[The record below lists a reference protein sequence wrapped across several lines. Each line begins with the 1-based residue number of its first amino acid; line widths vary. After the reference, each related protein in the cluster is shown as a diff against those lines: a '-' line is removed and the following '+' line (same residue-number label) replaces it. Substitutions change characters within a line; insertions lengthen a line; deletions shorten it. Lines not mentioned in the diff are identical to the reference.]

1 MAFIK
6 NTTGRAALEVHSSS
20 KEQQTCRTTRSL
32 EMAMFLVGATTMIL
46 LSKPYL
52 VDARVGFMRT
62 TPGGRLSFNTRSDS
76 SSSSYGGAAASATG
90 GAGGSFVLIDDVL
103 QSSYSELST
112 TSTTTTSVNTL
123 TTDVGILAE
132 NFQQAIQAINQDEE
146 QIHVGHLLLA
156 CDKLQHTMRQVG
168 FNQGANDIAGN
179 IGKIRTLYDIAPPSQ
194 RDSMPALL
202 KYELE
207 SGVHGE
213 PISSSSSPSQQGGKK
228 SHHATHIIKDKSA
241 TMGFLWLGRA
251 LHYQYDMFN
260 NMLDRDDEPY
270 EAAARAY
277 ETDLK
282 PHHSWAVQK
291 VCQAALGSLR
301 PMRRVTVFARIGGF
315 EEETFG
321 NQEDQATRRDLKQ
334 MMESWKPMLSQWK
347 KIFDDFGLDSI

>member
-1 MAFIK
+1 MA
-6 NTTGRAALEVHSSS
+6 V
-20 KEQQTCRTTRSL
+20 
-32 EMAMFLVGATTMIL
+32 FLIGATTMTL
-46 LSKPYL
+46 LSTPDL

-62 TPGGRLSFNTRSDS
+62 KTGKLSFNTRSDS
-76 SSSSYGGAAASATG
+76 YGGGAASSASS
-90 GAGGSFVLIDDVL
+90 GAGGSFVLIDDDDVL
-103 QSSYSELST
+103 QSLYSELA
-112 TSTTTTSVNTL
+112 TTTTRTATSNANTL
-123 TTDVGILAE
+123 TTEVGILAK

-179 IGKIRTLYDIAPPSQ
+179 IGKIRTLYDVAPPSQ

-207 SGVHGE
+207 TGVHGE
-213 PISSSSSPSQQGGKK
+213 PLSSSSQDQAEGKK
-228 SHHATHIIKDKSA
+228 QHQYATHHIKDKSA

-260 NMLDRDDEPY
+260 NMLDRDEEPY

-291 VCQAALGSLR
+291 ICQAALGSLR
-301 PMRRVTVFARIGGF
+301 PMRRATVFARIGGF